1 MPSHSRI
8 IFRYGKALYFN
19 WNEGKNMPE
28 LPEVE
33 TIRRTLAKHINNLEI
48 KEVKLIWSSAVIG
61 WEDQP
66 FELLVAGR
74 KIETIDRRGKY
85 LLIRL
90 DGDLTLIAHMRMT
103 GRLNYYREKKEPE
116 KHTHVVFRLER
127 GEVHFS
133 DVRKFGRIQAIPT
146 PLCISGSSLA
156 KLGPEPLEAEF
167 TPEVFKERLGKKKL
181 SVKAALLDQHILAGL
196 GNIYVDESLFQAGIS
211 PERRADTLSEEEI
224 SKLHQAIQNVLQ
236 AGIDAQGTSFRD
248 YRDANGEKGSFEREL
263 QVYGRGG
270 EPCKVCGQPLE
281 RIRLAGRTTVYCAK
295 CQK

>member
-1 MPSHSRI
+1 
-8 IFRYGKALYFN
+8 
-19 WNEGKNMPE
+19 MPE

-33 TIRRTLAKHINNLEI
+33 TIRTTLSEHVSDSKIE
-48 KEVKLIWSSAVIG
+48 KVKLIWASAVCG
-61 WEDQP
+61 WEDQS
-66 FELLVAGR
+66 FEDLVTGR
-74 KIETIDRRGKY
+74 RIQTIDRRGKY

-90 DGDLTLIAHMRMT
+90 DSDLTLIAHMRMT
-103 GRLNYYREKKEPE
+103 GRLNYFAEKQEPA
-116 KHTHVVFRLER
+116 KHTHVVLSLDH

-146 PLCISGSSLA
+146 PLCFSGSSLC

-167 TPEVFKERLGKKKL
+167 TPGILKERFGKKKL
-181 SVKAALLDQHILAGL
+181 SIKAALLDQHVLAGM

-211 PERRADTLSEEEI
+211 PERGVDTLSEEEI
-224 SKLHQAIQNVLQ
+224 SKLHRAIQNVLQ

-248 YRDANGEKGSFEREL
+248 YRDANGEKGFFEQAL

-270 EPCKVCGQPLE
+270 KPCTVCGQTLE
-281 RIRLAGRTTVYCAK
+281 RVRLAGRTTVYCSS